1 MYVDYSHVSIPAC
14 LIVVFFCFIQRCP
27 LESLVLN
34 VKVLDIGEPRS
45 ILRLALEPPHL
56 SDIEKTILN
65 LKEVRTL
72 NKRSYAELSTVQGRC
87 LVGVM
92 FQIKSAMYGRTFEWE
107 KFSGFHNFT
116 FNHEYF
122 PAIFVELVIL

>member
-72 NKRSYAELSTVQGRC
+72 NKGSYAELSTVQGRC

-107 KFSGFHNFT
+107 KFSSFSQFYIQSRIFSRNFC
-116 FNHEYF
+116 
-122 PAIFVELVIL
+122 

>member
-72 NKRSYAELSTVQGRC
+72 NKRSYAELSTVQGEC

-92 FQIKSAMYGRTFEWE
+92 FQIKSVIYGKTFELE
-107 KFSGFHNFT
+107 NFSGFSRF
-116 FNHEYF
+116 YIQSR
-122 PAIFVELVIL
+122 IFSRIFC